1 MAPPRDSY
9 DLLVIGGGINGAG
22 IAREATGRGLS
33 VVLVE
38 KDDLASHTSSAST
51 KLVHGG
57 LRYLEQYAFR
67 LVREALAEREVLLG
81 VAPHIVWPLRFVL
94 PRDDG
99 LRPAWLL
106 RTGLFLYDHIGG
118 RKLLPKS
125 ASVDLRRPPHD
136 AILQDRLTQGFEYSD
151 CWVEDARMVVL
162 NAMDAQARGAR
173 IETRTACTGIERRD
187 GGWHATIEP
196 AGGAP
201 YTVTARAI
209 VNAAGPWVD
218 QVLTIALPGETQR
231 HLRLVK
237 GSHLIMPRLWAGPHC
252 YIFQNRDG
260 RIVFAIPYEGA
271 FTLIGTTDVAFSGDP
286 DQVAISTEEAE
297 YICAAVSEY
306 LRVPVQPGDAV
317 ASYAGVRPLYEDR
330 ASSNSTVT
338 RDYVLQLD
346 GGDGTPPILSVFGGK
361 ITTFRKLAGHAL
373 DRLEKAG
380 IAGPAE
386 AWDSTAPLPGG
397 EGIGPL
403 GFETFV
409 EQCQRRWLWF
419 PPEDTRRLARA
430 YGTRI
435 SQVFGS
441 ASGLEDLG
449 ERFGD
454 DVYEAEVRY
463 LVAEEFARSAE
474 DVLWRRSKLGLH
486 LPEEAQARL
495 AEWFA
500 RRGSLS

>member
-1 MAPPRDSY
+1 MALPLDSY

-22 IAREATGRGLS
+22 IAREAAGRGLS
-33 VVLVE
+33 VMLVE

-67 LVREALAEREVLLG
+67 LVREALAEREVLLAM
-81 VAPHIVWPLRFVL
+81 APHIVWPLRFVL

-106 RTGLFLYDHIGG
+106 RAGLFLYDHIGG

-125 ASVDLRRPPHD
+125 ASVDLRQPPHD
-136 AILQDRLTQGFEYSD
+136 CILQDRLTLGFEYSD
-151 CWVEDARMVVL
+151 CWVEDSRMVVL
-162 NAMDAQARGAR
+162 NAMDARARGAR
-173 IETRTACTGIERRD
+173 IETRTACTGLERRD
-187 GGWHATIEP
+187 GLWRVTIKP
-196 AGGAP
+196 LDGTP

-218 QVLTIALPGETQR
+218 RVLGMAMPGEAQQ

-237 GSHLIMPRLWAGPHC
+237 GSHLIVPRLWAEPHC

-260 RIVFAIPYEGA
+260 RIVFAIPYERD
-271 FTLIGTTDVAFSGDP
+271 FTLLGTTDEAFTGDP
-286 DQVAISTEEAE
+286 DHVAISTEEAE
-297 YICAAVSEY
+297 YICAAVGEY
-306 LRVPVQPGDAV
+306 LRVPVRPEDAV
-317 ASYAGVRPLYEDR
+317 SSYAGVRPLYEDR
-330 ASSNSTVT
+330 AASNSTVT

-346 GGDGTPPILSVFGGK
+346 GGNGEPPILSVFGGK

-380 IAGPAE
+380 IAGDA
-386 AWDSTAPLPGG
+386 AWNSAVPLPGG

-403 GFETFV
+403 DFEEFV
-409 EQCQRRWLWF
+409 ATCQRRWLWF
-419 PPEDTRRLARA
+419 PPEGTRRLARA

-435 SQVFGS
+435 DRILGP
-441 ASGLEDLG
+441 ANGLEDMG
-449 ERFGD
+449 ERLGD
-454 DVYEAEVRY
+454 DLYEAEVRY
-463 LVAEEFARSAE
+463 LVEHEFARTAE

-486 LPEEAQARL
+486 LSPETQERV

-500 RRGSLS
+500 QRSP

>member
-1 MAPPRDSY
+1 MGPATDSY

-33 VVLVE
+33 VMLVE

-67 LVREALAEREVLLG
+67 LVREALAEREVLLAM
-81 VAPHIVWPLRFVL
+81 APHIVWPLRFVL

-106 RTGLFLYDHIGG
+106 RAGLFLYDHIGG

-125 ASVDLRRPPHD
+125 SGVDLRQPPHG
-136 AILQDRLTQGFEYSD
+136 AVLQDRLTQGFEYSD
-151 CWVEDARMVVL
+151 CWVEDSRMVVL
-162 NAMDAQARGAR
+162 NAMDARERGAR
-173 IETRTACTGIERRD
+173 IETRTACTALARRK
-187 GGWHATIEP
+187 GLWSATLEP
-196 AGGAP
+196 RDAEP

-218 QVLTIALPGETQR
+218 RVLAEALPGEAR
-231 HLRLVK
+231 HHLRLVK
-237 GSHLIMPRLWAGPHC
+237 GSHLVVPKLWDGPHC

-260 RIVFAIPYEGA
+260 RIVFAIPYERE
-271 FTLIGTTDVAFSGDP
+271 FTLLGTTDEAFTGNP
-286 DQVAISTEEAE
+286 GEVAISTGEAA

-306 LRVPVQPGDAV
+306 LRVPVRPDDAV
-317 ASYAGVRPLYEDR
+317 SSYAGVRPLYEDR
-330 ASSNSTVT
+330 ATSNSTVT

-346 GGDGTPPILSVFGGK
+346 GGDGEPPILSVFGGK
-361 ITTFRKLAGHAL
+361 ITTFRRLAGHAL
-373 DRLEKAG
+373 DRLEKVGVAG
-380 IAGPAE
+380 AE
-386 AWDSTAPLPGG
+386 WDSAVPLPGG

-409 EQCQRRWLWF
+409 AACQRRWLWF
-419 PPEDTRRLARA
+419 PPDGTRRLARA
-430 YGTRI
+430 YGARI
-435 SQVFGS
+435 DRVFG
-441 ASGLEDLG
+441 AADGLEDMG
-449 ERFGD
+449 THFGGD
-454 DVYEAEVRY
+454 LYEAEVRY
-463 LVAEEFARSAE
+463 LVVEEFARTAA

-486 LPEEAQARL
+486 LPPEAQERL
-495 AEWFA
+495 AEWMA
-500 RRGSLS
+500 SA